1 MPDIYTECK
10 IVTIFNRTL
19 TLFIWYDAVL
29 SVSAD
34 ISRYIVCI
42 DGLALTTW
50 VLVLVLSYTTEWGL
64 VERYSLRLGWCST
77 NCRCPRSTSCLSM
90 QDGSFWRKVVSTSW
104 TAMSAKVIYNTTSLI
119 IWTLSVSVTCGRRCL
134 LTLSTTRI
142 WTLFSSNPLTQ
153 HEDP

>member
-1 MPDIYTECK
+1 M
-10 IVTIFNRTL
+10 
-19 TLFIWYDAVL
+19 
-29 SVSAD
+29 
-34 ISRYIVCI
+34 ISRSTVCLCWYITVYR
-42 DGLALTTW
+42 LYWPAPTTW

-119 IWTLSVSVTCGRRCL
+119 IWTLSVSVTCGRWCL

-153 HEDP
+153 HEDQ